1 LESQLDSLRQEAELA
16 ESNCT
21 ASKTIVETLEKA
33 EKEASEED
41 SALRIS
47 VIKSKEEHLENMRM
61 LARLQNALTGSRAK
75 LESYHRE
82 AERLRQRN
90 ENTVGSLA
98 VLDAELGELTI
109 ADEILQIRLAASKT
123 TLLDLGKEKEALEL
137 ARDQFAKELS
147 EFQANRSGTV
157 SRLEVLEGLEKS
169 LEGFGVGLKEI
180 LELSKDPSSLLW
192 NTILGVVAD
201 FLEVSTEFAVLID
214 LALGEKSK
222 P

>member
-1 LESQLDSLRQEAELA
+1 
-16 ESNCT
+16 
-21 ASKTIVETLEKA
+21 
-33 EKEASEED
+33 
-41 SALRIS
+41 
-47 VIKSKEEHLENMRM
+47 MRL

-75 LESYHRE
+75 LESYNRE

-98 VLDAELGELTI
+98 VLDAELGELAI

-180 LELSKDPSSLLW
+180 LELSK
-192 NTILGVVAD
+192 
-201 FLEVSTEFAVLID
+201 
-214 LALGEKSK
+214 
-222 P
+222 